1 MIDNKF
7 VEKLGEVVKFV
18 FDNEEAFLERFFPED
33 ENIELKG
40 FYMAGYICYVKVYN
54 FGDFRVRDCLIK
66 TDEFV
71 NWCEYTMLSE
81 GVSENESKSH

>member
-18 FDNEEAFLERFFPED
+18 FDNEEAFLEKFFSEV
-33 ENIELKG
+33 ENIELIC
-40 FYMAGYICYVKVYN
+40 FYMAGYICYAKVYN
-54 FGDFRVRDCLIK
+54 RDDYRTRVSTVR

-71 NWCEYTMLSE
+71 NWVNELSTR
-81 GVSENESKSH
+81 SKEK